1 MTATAS
7 ASVCASASA
16 RQPVHTHHVE
26 GFGTVTITP
35 VDPAADSSLIHS
47 WVMEERARFW
57 GMGEA
62 SRDLVQEIYEDVD
75 RRTTHHAYMVSRDGE
90 QVALFQTYD
99 CAEDRV
105 SECYEVQPG
114 DVGVHLL
121 IGPTKGAAE
130 RGFTG
135 SLMTAFM
142 EFVFSDETARRVVVE
157 PDSRNVKAI
166 ALMERTGFVLGPEVV
181 LPEIDLPEVYL
192 PAKPARL
199 AFLTAP
205 GSESESGS
213 ESGSSESAAESG
225 PEIR

>member
-1 MTATAS
+1 MTAP
-7 ASVCASASA
+7 ASVSVSVSA

-35 VDPAADSSLIHS
+35 VDPAADSALIHS
-47 WVMEERARFW
+47 WVTQERARFW

-62 SRDLVQEIYEDVD
+62 SRELVQEIYEDVD

-105 SECYEVQPG
+105 SECYEVRPG

-121 IGPTKGAAE
+121 IGPIEGAAE
-130 RGFTG
+130 HGFTG
-135 SLMTAFM
+135 ALMTAFIG
-142 EFVFSDETARRVVVE
+142 FVFSDGTARRVVVE
-157 PDSRNVKAI
+157 PDARNTKAV
-166 ALMERTGFVLGPEVV
+166 ARMERAGFVLGPEVV

-199 AFLTAP
+199 AFFNAP
-205 GSESESGS
+205 GAA
-213 ESGSSESAAESG
+213 SATG
-225 PEIR
+225 

>member
-1 MTATAS
+1 MTS
-7 ASVCASASA
+7 APSVG
-16 RQPVHTHHVE
+16 QPVHTQVLE

-35 VDPAADSSLIHS
+35 VDPAADSALIHS
-47 WVMEERARFW
+47 WVTQERARFW

-62 SRDLVQEIYEDVD
+62 SRELVQEIYEDVD
-75 RRTTHHAYMVSRDGE
+75 RRTTHHAYMVGRDGE

-121 IGPTKGAAE
+121 IGPTEGAAE
-130 RGFTG
+130 PGFTG
-135 SLMTAFM
+135 FLMAAFIG
-142 EFVFSDETARRVVVE
+142 FVFSDGVARRVVVE
-157 PDSRNVKAI
+157 PDARNTKAI
-166 ALMERTGFVLGPEVV
+166 ARMERTGFVLGPEVV

-199 AFLTAP
+199 AFFTAP
-205 GSESESGS
+205 G
-213 ESGSSESAAESG
+213 AAPAAG
-225 PEIR
+225 